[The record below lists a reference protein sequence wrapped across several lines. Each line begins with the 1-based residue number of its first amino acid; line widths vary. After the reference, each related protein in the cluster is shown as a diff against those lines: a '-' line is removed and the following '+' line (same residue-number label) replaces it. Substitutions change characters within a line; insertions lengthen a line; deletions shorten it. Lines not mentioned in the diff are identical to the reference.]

1 MRSRRA
7 TIRRRKVLPPLSA
20 CCQPAKTGCMLVPPT
35 GSRTRW
41 VLAGM
46 TSSERIHENGNLR
59 PVGWR
64 GFLQCVAG

>member
-7 TIRRRKVLPPLSA
+7 MTHPRKVLPPLPA

-35 GSRTRW
+35 GSRARW
-41 VLAGM
+41 ARGGM
-46 TSSERIHENGNLR
+46 TSSERIQENGNLR